1 MTRQSSKLLL
11 VGWLLILGASSFG
24 QGNADANLFNIERSQ
39 ETYVPGEVLVKFKSQ
54 LGIRSV
60 EGLLSDKGVKA
71 QKSYESIGVVKYTM
85 DGPSARSVDGD
96 KMAELLDELRSDPN
110 VEYAEPNYYVYA
122 LETTPN
128 DSRFGEQWALKNTGQ
143 SGGTND
149 ADIDGT
155 DAWDTQRGSQSV
167 IVGVIDTGIDYNHPD
182 LQANIWKNPGESGN
196 GKETNGV
203 DDDGNGFVDD
213 WRGWDFANNDNDP
226 FDDNAHGTHCAGII
240 GAVGN
245 NNRGVSGINWN
256 VSLVGLKFLTGS
268 GSGSTSDA
276 IDAILYAVQM
286 NIPILSNSW
295 GGGGFSQALADAV
308 EAANQAGILF
318 VAAAGNENN
327 NNDSNPNYPS
337 NYTSEN
343 VLAVASS
350 DRRDI
355 RSSFSNYGK
364 TTVDLA
370 APGSD
375 ILSTT
380 PNNNYQ
386 SFSGTSMAT
395 PYAAGTAA
403 LVKAQYP
410 NINHIAL
417 KYRLMGS
424 VDFVSDFVDRTVT
437 EGRVNAAK
445 ALSGNPLITTEQHED
460 TNDNQTPYTITA
472 FIVDDGSI
480 TNATLNYSLSG
491 SGSGTGAVP
500 MTANGVSYTAN
511 IPPQAIGTTI
521 EYSVK
526 ATDNANNST
535 TGRMLAFDVTGT
547 PPPGNGGGGL
557 CGASAMTLNSGHL
570 GLDLFATVF
579 FNLMIFI
586 GLPYFLF
593 KRRK

>member
-1 MTRQSSKLLL
+1 
-11 VGWLLILGASSFG
+11 
-24 QGNADANLFNIERSQ
+24 
-39 ETYVPGEVLVKFKSQ
+39 
-54 LGIRSV
+54 
-60 EGLLSDKGVKA
+60 
-71 QKSYESIGVVKYTM
+71 
-85 DGPSARSVDGD
+85 
-96 KMAELLDELRSDPN
+96 
-110 VEYAEPNYYVYA
+110 
-122 LETTPN
+122 
-128 DSRFGEQWALKNTGQ
+128 
-143 SGGTND
+143 
-149 ADIDGT
+149 
-155 DAWDTQRGSQSV
+155 
-167 IVGVIDTGIDYNHPD
+167 
-182 LQANIWKNPGESGN
+182 IWKNPGESGN

-424 VDFVSDFVDRTVT
+424 VDF
-437 EGRVNAAK
+437 
-445 ALSGNPLITTEQHED
+445 
-460 TNDNQTPYTITA
+460 
-472 FIVDDGSI
+472 
-480 TNATLNYSLSG
+480 
-491 SGSGTGAVP
+491 
-500 MTANGVSYTAN
+500 
-511 IPPQAIGTTI
+511 
-521 EYSVK
+521 
-526 ATDNANNST
+526 
-535 TGRMLAFDVTGT
+535 
-547 PPPGNGGGGL
+547 
-557 CGASAMTLNSGHL
+557 
-570 GLDLFATVF
+570 
-579 FNLMIFI
+579 
-586 GLPYFLF
+586 
-593 KRRK
+593 